1 MGKVSKLKLAVLVS
15 GGGSNLQAIIDA
27 CNTPDYPAEIVLV
40 FSNKLDAGGLER
52 GRKAG
57 IRSEAISHKGYPGG
71 REAYDTAVS
80 ALIEESGADL
90 VVLAGYLRLV
100 SESFV
105 TRWKDK
111 LINIHPSL
119 LPSFKGLH
127 VHQAALDAG
136 VKFAGC
142 TVHYVVPEV
151 DSGPIIA
158 QAVVPVLPGDD
169 AGKLAQRIL
178 KQEHRIYPQ
187 VIRWIAEG
195 RVSVDDKGIVT
206 VADAKPAEFA
216 EINPAVEPA

>member
-1 MGKVSKLKLAVLVS
+1 MGKVTPLKLAVLVS

-27 CNTPDYPAEIVLV
+27 CKTPDYPAEIVLV
-40 FSNKLDAGGLER
+40 FSNQLDASGLER
-52 GRKAG
+52 ARRAG
-57 IRSEAISHKGYPGG
+57 IRAEAISHKGFEGG
-71 REAYDTAVS
+71 REAYDSTVS
-80 ALIEESGADL
+80 NLIEESGADL

-105 TRWKDK
+105 TRWEGR

-136 VKFAGC
+136 VKYSGC

-169 AGKLAQRIL
+169 AGTLAQRIL

-195 RVSVDDKGIVT
+195 RVSVDEAGIVT
-206 VADAKPAEFA
+206 VADANAPDFA
-216 EINPAVEPA
+216 QINPVPEPN

>member
-1 MGKVSKLKLAVLVS
+1 LKLAVLVS

-40 FSNKLDAGGLER
+40 FSNQLDAGGLER

-105 TRWKDK
+105 TRWKDR

-216 EINPAVEPA
+216 EINPAIEPA

>member
-1 MGKVSKLKLAVLVS
+1 MGKVSKLKLAVLIS

-27 CNTPDYPAEIVLV
+27 CNSADYPAEIVLV
-40 FSNKLDAGGLER
+40 FSNQTDAGGLER

-71 REAYDTAVS
+71 REAYDEAVS

-100 SESFV
+100 SDSFV
-105 TRWKDK
+105 SRWKDK

-119 LPSFKGLH
+119 LPSFKGLG

-195 RVSVDDKGIVT
+195 RVSVDGKGIVT
-206 VADAKPAEFA
+206 VADAKPAEFG
-216 EINPAVEPA
+216 EINPALEPG

>member
-27 CNTPDYPAEIVLV
+27 CNAPDYPAEIVLV
-40 FSNKLDAGGLER
+40 FSNQLDAGGLAR
-52 GRKAG
+52 GRNAG
-57 IRSEAISHKGYPGG
+57 IRTEAISHKGYPGG

-80 ALIEESGADL
+80 ALIEDSGADL

-100 SESFV
+100 SDSFV

-195 RVSVDDKGIVT
+195 RVSVNDKGIVT
-206 VADAKPAEFA
+206 IADTKPADFA
-216 EINPAVEPA
+216 EINPVLEPG

>member
-40 FSNKLDAGGLER
+40 FSNQLDAGGLER
-52 GRKAG
+52 GRKAD

-105 TRWKDK
+105 TRWKDR

-216 EINPAVEPA
+216 EINPAIEPA

>member
-1 MGKVSKLKLAVLVS
+1 MKLAVLVS

-40 FSNKLDAGGLER
+40 FSNQLDAGGLER

-216 EINPAVEPA
+216 EINPAIEPA